1 MSLGSGHSS
10 ARCPRESFCTVY
22 RLALSP
28 VSAPEG
34 NARWKWSW
42 QLHLPPPYPGS
53 SARQGPGLVLTRP
66 GLPSRLS
73 TLPPARR
80 EGTGASSTRRAQ
92 AGPRDRAGASKGIS
106 PHHFSPGAWA
116 GARPAA
122 PEALGRQG
130 SGEGDG
136 RHPHIPP

>member
-10 ARCPRESFCTVY
+10 ARCPRESFFKVY

-28 VSAPEG
+28 PSAPEG

-53 SARQGPGLVLTRP
+53 SARQGPRTSPDAP
-66 GLPSRLS
+66 GAP
-73 TLPPARR
+73 LPPLNFTARSPGGDR
-80 EGTGASSTRRAQ
+80 GLHPPPPLRAGRAQ
-92 AGPRDRAGASKGIS
+92 RPRWGLQGHF
-106 PHHFSPGAWA
+106 PHHFSPEAGTGA
-116 GARPAA
+116 GPAA
-122 PEALGRQG
+122 PKAMG
-130 SGEGDG
+130 GDG